1 MTNPKTGGMFSRLL
15 NPETAK
21 PKLDLEAQTTKT
33 KAAVISVENQP
44 LQQTKTNGVAA
55 LLPTRKTEKKEIKR
69 KVGAYFTKSERQI
82 LDDVEYKLN
91 RGERV
96 IGQSEIL
103 ALGVETLG
111 KILDGKHIRFSS
123 VEKIRE
129 YITSLLSKAR
139 EL

>member
-1 MTNPKTGGMFSRLL
+1 MTDQKTGGMFSRLL

-21 PKLDLEAQTTKT
+21 PKIDSEAHTTKKEAIVVPVESQTT
-33 KAAVISVENQP
+33 
-44 LQQTKTNGVAA
+44 QQTKTNGVTTP
-55 LLPTRKTEKKEIKR
+55 LSTKKSEKKEKKR
-69 KVGAYFTKSERQI
+69 KVGAYFTKSDRQI

-111 KILDGKHIRFSS
+111 KVLDGKRTRLSS
-123 VEKIRE
+123 VEQIRE

-139 EL
+139 EP

>member
-1 MTNPKTGGMFSRLL
+1 MTDQKTGGMFSRLL

-21 PKLDLEAQTTKT
+21 PKIDSEAHTTKKEATVVPVESQTT
-33 KAAVISVENQP
+33 
-44 LQQTKTNGVAA
+44 QQTKTNGVTTP
-55 LLPTRKTEKKEIKR
+55 LSTKKSEKKEKKR
-69 KVGAYFTKSERQI
+69 KVGAYFTKSDRQI

-111 KILDGKHIRFSS
+111 KVLDGKRTRFSS
-123 VEKIRE
+123 VEQIRE

-139 EL
+139 EP

>member
-1 MTNPKTGGMFSRLL
+1 MTDKKTGGMFSRLL

-21 PKLDLEAQTTKT
+21 PKIDSEAHTTKKEAIVVPVESQTT
-33 KAAVISVENQP
+33 
-44 LQQTKTNGVAA
+44 QQTKTNGVTTP
-55 LLPTRKTEKKEIKR
+55 LSTKKSEKKEKKR
-69 KVGAYFTKSERQI
+69 KVGAYFTKSDRQI

-111 KILDGKHIRFSS
+111 KVLDGKRTRFSS
-123 VEKIRE
+123 VEQIRE

-139 EL
+139 EP